1 MAPPKCKA
9 PAASKIPQATIDS
22 IKEDSLKKKDE
33 DARKAAAE
41 KITELVNSAGHAEE
55 PMLIDLLEI
64 AITLAGDNKSKNVR
78 EAADVAHL
86 TPEEIEAEP
95 GLDWEKYGDS

>member
-9 PAASKIPQATIDS
+9 PAASKITQAIIDS

-41 KITELVNSAGHAEE
+41 KIT
-55 PMLIDLLEI
+55 
-64 AITLAGDNKSKNVR
+64 
-78 EAADVAHL
+78 
-86 TPEEIEAEP
+86 
-95 GLDWEKYGDS
+95 